1 MLAEIA
7 AANAE
12 DWRPRWY
19 YVMRNKTSGLQ
30 YVGQTYNL
38 HSRSYCG
45 SGQYWVAHCK
55 KHGGYGRKNIEIVK
69 QFWAKSKSDAQGWLD
84 NFEQVNSNY
93 FERSNTAWANRARE
107 TTSDS
112 AFCGVTKE
120 SRVNYARAGGFAMTK
135 AHPNIIKSQG
145 EIQGKINRE
154 SGHMQS
160 IQKIG
165 CSLGGKAAGS
175 KNGKAAVASGQLA
188 KAAVLGGRA
197 VSVARHAQKDEVT
210 GKSIFAVKSGKASGA
225 TKGLMA
231 EFCKLNGIKKPGVNY
246 CNMDRQAF
254 KAWRARH
261 AG

>member
-1 MLAEIA
+1 
-7 AANAE
+7 
-12 DWRPRWY
+12 
-19 YVMRNKTSGLQ
+19 MRNKTSGLQ

-55 KHGGYGRKNIEIVK
+55 KHGGYGRKNIEIVE
-69 QFWAKSKSDAQGWLD
+69 QFWAKSKSDAQGWL
-84 NFEQVNSNY
+84 NAFEQANQNY
-93 FERSNTAWANRARE
+93 FERSNAAWANRAQE
-107 TTSDS
+107 TTGNS
-112 AFCGVTKE
+112 AFCGVSKE
-120 SRVNYARAGGFAMTK
+120 DRIVYSKIGGIAVASIPGHMSSM
-135 AHPNIIKSQG
+135 AA
-145 EIQGKINRE
+145 IQGKNNAE

-165 CSLGGKAAGS
+165 CSLGGRAAGS

-231 EFCKLNGIKKPGVNY
+231 EFCKLNGIEKPGVNY